1 MGEMHASRYQI
12 VVSGRLGVAGRE
24 AFRDFH
30 IEPYG
35 MDTAL
40 TGDLNRS
47 GLFDVLTRM
56 RDLVLN
62 LIGLTCLA
70 PGPDIR
76 LAQ

>member
-1 MGEMHASRYQI
+1 MHTSRYQI

-30 IEPYG
+30 IEPHG

-56 RDLVLN
+56 RDLALYLIVLP
-62 LIGLTCLA
+62 CLA
-70 PGPDIR
+70 PEPDTR

>member
-1 MGEMHASRYQI
+1 MQAGTRSSPPAAWAS
-12 VVSGRLGVAGRE
+12 LGIAGRE
-24 AFRDFH
+24 AFRDLHF
-30 IEPYG
+30 EPNG

-40 TGDLNRS
+40 TGHLNPS

-56 RDLVLN
+56 RGIPLD

-70 PGPDIR
+70 PGPDMR

>member
-1 MGEMHASRYQI
+1 MHASRYQI
-12 VVSGRLGVAGRE
+12 VVSRRLGMAGRE

-30 IEPYG
+30 FEPHG

-40 TGDLNRS
+40 TGGLNRS

-56 RDLVLN
+56 RGLALH

-70 PGPDIR
+70 PGPDMR

>member
-1 MGEMHASRYQI
+1 MHRSRYQI

-24 AFRDFH
+24 ALRDFH
-30 IEPYG
+30 IEPHG

-40 TGDLNRS
+40 TGDLNPS

-56 RDLVLN
+56 RGLALD

-70 PGPDIR
+70 PGPDMR